1 MFAMRA
7 QVFLIF
13 AYNRALFV
21 NHKHEKRME
30 KQASLNK
37 QEILALRARAHHLN
51 PVVMVGQHGLTEAV
65 IRETETALR
74 AHELIKVRV
83 LGDERDERLLIGEEL
98 CAATGAQLVQHIGK
112 LLVLYR
118 ERSDD
123 E

>member
-1 MFAMRA
+1 
-7 QVFLIF
+7 
-13 AYNRALFV
+13 
-21 NHKHEKRME
+21 ME
-30 KQASLNK
+30 KKPVLSK

-51 PVVMVGQHGLTEAV
+51 PVVLVGQHGFTEAV

-83 LGDERDERLLIGEEL
+83 LGDERDERLLIGDEL

>member
-1 MFAMRA
+1 
-7 QVFLIF
+7 
-13 AYNRALFV
+13 
-21 NHKHEKRME
+21 ME

-74 AHELIKVRV
+74 AHELIKVR
-83 LGDERDERLLIGEEL
+83 LLIGEEL

-118 ERSDD
+118 ERPDD